1 MKKFLIALPLLCLV
15 AGQALADDAAA
26 LRTRLAKVNAFS
38 AHFDQTVLDQHGKI
52 LQKASGEMQVA
63 RPDRF
68 RWDTQKPDENLIISD
83 GKTVWVYDP
92 FVGQVSILSL
102 GKAIENTPFL
112 LITSSDPAIW
122 SHYQV
127 QQDGNSFTVTSR
139 SKNQRIESLRII
151 FDDQSRL
158 TRFEVD
164 EAQGQRSEFQLDS
177 VNTALKVDGQQFT
190 FKVPAGVEVD
200 DQR

>member
-1 MKKFLIALPLLCLV
+1 MKKLLIALPLLCLV
-15 AGQALADDAAA
+15 AGQAFADDAAT
-26 LRTRLAKVNAFS
+26 LRNRLAKVNAFS
-38 AHFDQTVLDQHGKI
+38 AHFEQTVLDQHGKI

-68 RWDTQKPDENLIISD
+68 RWDTQKPDENLIVSD

-92 FVGQVSILSL
+92 FVGQVSILNL

-127 QQDGNSFTVTSR
+127 KEEGDSYTVTSR

-164 EAQGQRSEFQLDS
+164 EAQGQRSEFQLS
-177 VNTALKVDGQQFT
+177 GVNTALKVDAQQFS